1 MKQYKLSNIL
11 RKVLE
16 NIGIPESYYG
26 IGKYKEGAICIEKV
40 GKVYVVYDAKRAEKY
55 VKKECENELEAC
67 KEIIRRITKGNNK
80 DFEII
85 NQEFYDTRAKEVL
98 KQVFDNEGILG
109 RYYSLEG
116 YAEEAVC
123 MEKNNKN
130 YIVYTGERGKKHNV
144 SKHQNISKALLN
156 VISDVAESYAQEER
170 VLEEFINKLYKTV

>member
-16 NIGIPESYYG
+16 NIGIPESYYS

-55 VKKECENELEAC
+55 IKKECENELEAC

-85 NQEFYDTRAKEVL
+85 NQEFHDTRAKEVL
-98 KQVFDNEGILG
+98 KQVFDNEGIPG

-123 MEKNNKN
+123 IEKNNKN
-130 YIVYTGERGKKHNV
+130 YIVYTGERGNKYNV
-144 SKHQNISKALLN
+144 SKHSDISKSLLN
-156 VISDVAESYAQEER
+156 LISKVTQNYEQEER
-170 VLEEFINKLYKTV
+170 VVEAFINKLYKTV